1 VNRAR
6 TTAAVSLVSFAVV
19 SLLAVAVPA
28 AADAPQGST
37 ATTGTAPRPDL
48 SGRKRVGV
56 ASFYAQRFAGR
67 TMADGQRM
75 DPNGANAASRTLPL
89 GTVARVTNLESGR
102 SAIVRIQD
110 RGPYVGGR
118 IVDLS
123 PATARE
129 IGLSHEQGLATVE
142 VAPLVVPMPDGGVRY
157 GEAARDRGSRAAET
171 G

>member
-1 VNRAR
+1 MNAGRAMALA
-6 TTAAVSLVSFAVV
+6 TVAATC
-19 SLLAVAVPA
+19 LLAGSPPV
-28 AADAPQGST
+28 DAQPPQASIAST
-37 ATTGTAPRPDL
+37 PRADL

-56 ASFYAQRFAGR
+56 ASFYARRFAGR
-67 TMADGQRM
+67 TMADGTPM

-102 SAIVRIQD
+102 SAIVHIQD

-129 IGLSHEQGLATVE
+129 IGLTRDQGLATVE
-142 VAPLVVPMPDGGVRY
+142 VAPIVVPLPDGGVRL
-157 GEAARDRGSRAAET
+157 GEAARDAARPW
-171 G
+171 GAG